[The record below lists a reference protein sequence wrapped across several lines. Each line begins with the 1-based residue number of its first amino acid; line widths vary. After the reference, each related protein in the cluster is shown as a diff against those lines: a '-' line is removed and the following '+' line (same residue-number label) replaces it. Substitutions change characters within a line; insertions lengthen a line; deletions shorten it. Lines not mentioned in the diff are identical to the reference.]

1 MSGFGIYIHWPFC
14 KSKCPYCDFNSH
26 VGEAIDMAAWQ
37 DAYLRALDQYVTA
50 TGQRTVTS
58 VFFGGGTPSLMT
70 PSLVARVIGH
80 IKSHWPL
87 SDDVEITA
95 EANPSSAETEVFRGF
110 REAGINRLSLG
121 VQSLVDE
128 DLIFLGRRHN
138 AAEARTAVQKA
149 AEVFERFSV
158 DLIYARPGQTPAAWA
173 DELARALAFGTSH
186 MSLYQLTIEP
196 GTDFHRQRVPAAAE
210 TIGEQLF
217 DLTQEMMAGAG
228 MPAYEISN
236 HARPGEDCRHNLVY
250 WRGEDYIGVGPGA
263 HGRLTG
269 EDGRTDMTLDVRLPG
284 DWLSRVRETGS
295 GLQKRTALSFDERRD
310 EIILMGLRLTEGVS
324 AARFKA
330 QTGRSLFDSLPPDN
344 LDKLVSG
351 GFLSAEAGGLKATPD
366 GRLRLDAVLAAL
378 LA

>member
-14 KSKCPYCDFNSH
+14 ESKCPYCDFNSH